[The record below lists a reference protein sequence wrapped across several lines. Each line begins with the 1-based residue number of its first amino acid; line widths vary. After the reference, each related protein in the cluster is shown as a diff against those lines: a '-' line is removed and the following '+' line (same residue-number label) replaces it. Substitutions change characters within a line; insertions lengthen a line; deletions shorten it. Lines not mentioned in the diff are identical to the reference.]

1 MVIYM
6 KLKNNLFKF
15 KNIVFLLVLV
25 VLGTSSLVGLSYVF
39 GVDKYFNDYT
49 KNSIDSRLVY
59 VGIKNIKNKANLKS
73 MLEDNEHVLNVYESS
88 EVNNFG
94 IVNEFTTDFFDGD
107 IEIIPIKNIDFDIVL
122 GKSSIDNEGIMCP
135 DDFFPS
141 NYILNENYDKDKSI
155 SLKKYIG
162 KYLNIKIFD
171 EENKKIKLVGTFD
184 RSKYFTH
191 PNTCYINYKTYN
203 SVFKNYNKISNEDTE
218 SHFVVLLDNI
228 DNMQILDN
236 FENISF
242 YQGVTTL
249 KISILKD
256 AINLVSLIV
265 VVLLVLS
272 CLLCYL
278 FSSRTIKNNYK
289 NIGILKMV
297 GYPNKLIKKK
307 FYLLN
312 LIISLFA
319 FLLSVVLSI
328 IIEYNCPK
336 WFLSNKADLCLIKFT
351 NSYVS
356 YLICFILVVFL
367 TFVNTILSLKKI
379 DNYDIRELVNE

>member
-73 MLEDNEHVLNVYESS
+73 MLEDNEHVLNIYESS

-122 GKSSIDNEGIMCP
+122 GKSSVDNEGIMCP

-162 KYLNIKIFD
+162 KYLYIKIFD
-171 EENKKIKLVGTFD
+171 EEN
-184 RSKYFTH
+184 
-191 PNTCYINYKTYN
+191 
-203 SVFKNYNKISNEDTE
+203 
-218 SHFVVLLDNI
+218 
-228 DNMQILDN
+228 
-236 FENISF
+236 
-242 YQGVTTL
+242 
-249 KISILKD
+249 
-256 AINLVSLIV
+256 
-265 VVLLVLS
+265 
-272 CLLCYL
+272 
-278 FSSRTIKNNYK
+278 
-289 NIGILKMV
+289 
-297 GYPNKLIKKK
+297 
-307 FYLLN
+307 
-312 LIISLFA
+312 
-319 FLLSVVLSI
+319 
-328 IIEYNCPK
+328 
-336 WFLSNKADLCLIKFT
+336 
-351 NSYVS
+351 
-356 YLICFILVVFL
+356 
-367 TFVNTILSLKKI
+367 
-379 DNYDIRELVNE
+379 